1 MKYKKLI
8 KLFLLSMYVTTSFNL
23 PKDNNNLNDE
33 KEQITR
39 KVNYD
44 TSLILEDEYLKQFED
59 NNFIETD
66 NGFEFTAS
74 KSLLIDDYE
83 QVNLVS
89 INNEEREN
97 IDYKIEYD
105 SHDYM
110 IYLTIKSKDEIL
122 VDSLAGFVTTN
133 SLNENDIMFVC
144 ENDKI
149 YWLSDVIKEDKIN
162 NTGFFS
168 WLKDV
173 FSQALST
180 TNNKFVSLLTTAIA
194 VGSRLLCHVA
204 VKIVGLNNGAKLLS
218 MYKDSY
224 GNYHA
229 DFNGW
234 QQYYG
239 YNNLYD
245 IGFKLGSSMDFRKF
259 SFYDENNDGKEDY
272 ILWGWKGDYYELGC
286 GGELG
291 IYRRVQNSDDLWY
304 IDRNY
309 SIYMEMN
316 VKRYSTT
323 IIDWKPLEYY
333 KNTNND
339 NKYQWWITGFNPNY
353 HYTSK
358 NDLKI
363 TYKIKFYT
371 KGCSSHV
378 DNKLKEE
385 FRQKF
390 IYDEKS
396 IDKRCYY
403 DGNYFSYS
411 F

>member
-8 KLFLLSMYVTTSFNL
+8 KLSLLSMYVTTSFNL

-133 SLNENDIMFVC
+133 FLNENDIMFVC

-234 QQYYG
+234 QQYFG

-272 ILWGWKGDYYELGC
+272 ILWGWKGDYYELGA

-304 IDRNY
+304 VDKNY
-309 SIYMEMN
+309 SIYMEMS
-316 VKRYSTT
+316 VKRYSST

-358 NDLKI
+358 HDLKI
-363 TYKIKFYT
+363 TYRIKFYT
-371 KGCSSHV
+371 KGCSSYV

-385 FRQKF
+385 FFKK
-390 IYDEKS
+390 YVVHVTSDT
-396 IDKRCYY
+396 KRWQY
-403 DGNYFSYS
+403 DGDYFKYS